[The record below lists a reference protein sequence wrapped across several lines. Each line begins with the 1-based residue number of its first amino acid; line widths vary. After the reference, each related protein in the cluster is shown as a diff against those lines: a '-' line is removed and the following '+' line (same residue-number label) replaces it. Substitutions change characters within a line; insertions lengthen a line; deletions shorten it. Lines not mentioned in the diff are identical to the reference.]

1 MRNYRDSNKN
11 AIIVNRIDRTGKS
24 RTETQRRD
32 EGAVLMAMSTD
43 KRSNNTKLFI
53 DFPGAAG
60 DIRLNGHEVRS
71 LYRLIRKHY
80 GAAGKSRKA

>member
-32 EGAVLMAMSTD
+32 EGTVLMAMSTD

-60 DIRLNGHEVRS
+60 DIRLNGREVRS

-80 GAAGKSRKA
+80 GATGKSRKA